1 MNDNTISIAEK
12 IYFDDDGQLVITE
25 GRPNFTSAV
34 EKLFDNSFN
43 MHICHSISWQTMDDI
58 VGRIVKSSYDASRKK
73 ELISAFLDALY
84 AGEISSTVK
93 NIRTA
98 VTLSDDYNAWCHRNI
113 ESLWS
118 QNNGLVQTFYQK
130 MFSQVR
136 NLRLDKG
143 FWNIRIKMN
152 FDPRHWVHYNDAGV
166 ADMSDDNP
174 NPPSG
179 PDAYRNTFL
188 LTSDADAK
196 QLNWLVAVADAIG
209 FDDPYFMQNKLG
221 VSFKLSEPY
230 TCQPVLYSS
239 SNSFLIN
246 WDQKAY
252 LNEYIEWDR
261 SKF

>member
-1 MNDNTISIAEK
+1 MNDKTISIAEK
-12 IYFDDDGQLVITE
+12 IYFGDDGQLVITE
-25 GRPNFTSAV
+25 GRPSFTSAV
-34 EKLFDNSFN
+34 EKLFNNSVS

-58 VGRIVKSSYDASRKK
+58 VKGIVMASYDVSEKK
-73 ELISAFLDALY
+73 ELISAFLDSLY
-84 AGEISSTVK
+84 AGEVSSTVNHK
-93 NIRTA
+93 VKA
-98 VTLSDDYNAWCHRNI
+98 ATLSDEYNRWCQQNI

-143 FWNIRIKMN
+143 FWNIRIQMN

-179 PDAYRNTFL
+179 PDVYRNTFV
-188 LTSDADAK
+188 LTSDADAR
-196 QLNWLVAVADAIG
+196 QLNWLVAVTSAIG
-209 FDDPYFMQNKLG
+209 FGYPAFVQNKLG

-230 TCQPVLYSS
+230 TWQPVLYSS

-246 WDQKAY
+246 WDHKDY
-252 LNEYIEWDR
+252 LNEYIEWDT

>member
-12 IYFDDDGQLVITE
+12 IYFDDDGQLVIIE

-58 VGRIVKSSYDASRKK
+58 VGGIVKASYDASKKK
-73 ELISAFLDALY
+73 ELISSFLNALY
-84 AGEISSTVK
+84 AGEVSSTVK

-98 VTLSDDYNAWCHRNI
+98 VTLSDEYNTWCQRNI

-130 MFSQVR
+130 MFSQVH

-179 PDAYRNTFL
+179 PDVYRNTFV
-188 LTSDADAK
+188 LTSDADAR
-196 QLNWLVAVADAIG
+196 QLNWLAAVTSAIG
-209 FDDPYFMQNKLG
+209 FGYPDFVQNKLG
-221 VSFKLSEPY
+221 VSFKFSEAY
-230 TCQPVLYSS
+230 TWQPVLYSS

-252 LNEYIEWDR
+252 LNEYIEWDT